1 LKNASTSPEKRY
13 IYIINKKANRRGICF
28 KGGQKKSRE
37 EATSLVGMK
46 KKGKSMLIIFQSS
59 DIVYDLS
66 P

>member
-1 LKNASTSPEKRY
+1 MLQRWA
-13 IYIINKKANRRGICF
+13 
-28 KGGQKKSRE
+28 KKSRE